1 MENIFGGKFTHWSIS
16 AGVNFPIWLQYSLGV
31 QVERSQETIK
41 DYCISLKNQIA
52 WWSSEVKFWVPMLL
66 FVKSTGIKGQEVKF
80 GPSTVSDDPATVML
94 VVHWDLIL
102 PEKF

>member
-1 MENIFGGKFTHWSIS
+1 
-16 AGVNFPIWLQYSLGV
+16 
-31 QVERSQETIK
+31 
-41 DYCISLKNQIA
+41 
-52 WWSSEVKFWVPMLL
+52 MLL
-66 FVKSTGIKGQEVKF
+66 FVKSTGIIKGQEVKF

>member
-1 MENIFGGKFTHWSIS
+1 
-16 AGVNFPIWLQYSLGV
+16 
-31 QVERSQETIK
+31 
-41 DYCISLKNQIA
+41 
-52 WWSSEVKFWVPMLL
+52 MLL